1 AILQQEVFEFSRRL
15 HTAEVECRSLHLQL
29 AEFKWTFNDM
39 QKDAEKAQALQEQ
52 LNALQHVSIYTTYF
66 SFQRIITQD
75 NIHEELE
82 NALQREQEARLLL
95 QEHERRLQDL
105 SNRLEVHTTAD
116 TDRSQDVSLK
126 SLSEASEELRRRD
139 RVLNHQKRLLK
150 DMDKDRQRLL
160 ESLQEAERDLQKA
173 AKDKEFLINHM
184 KAVHA
189 TMTKASDR
197 FASSG
202 YTASTSQSFLLL
214 PSLNLETLSEE
225 EMRGRPEARAFQ
237 VRV

>member
-29 AEFKWTFNDM
+29 AEFKWTLNEM
-39 QKDAEKAQALQEQ
+39 QKEADKAHRLQEQ
-52 LNALQHVSIYTTYF
+52 LNALQHK
-66 SFQRIITQD
+66 IITQD

-82 NALQREQEARLLL
+82 NALQREHEARLLL
-95 QEHERRLQDL
+95 QEHERRLREL

-116 TDRSQDVSLK
+116 TDKSQDLNVSLK

-150 DMDKDRQRLL
+150 DMEQDRQRLL
-160 ESLQEAERDLQKA
+160 DCLQEAERDLQKA
-173 AKDKEFLINHM
+173 AKDKEWLINRM

-189 TMTKASDR
+189 TLTEVGNR
-197 FASSG
+197 FGSSG
-202 YTASTSQSFLLL
+202 YAASTSQSYLLL
-214 PSLNLETLSEE
+214 PSLHLKTLSKE
-225 EMRGRPEARAFQ
+225 EMAGRPEARAFQ